1 LQSDDITLPLAAMA
15 IPRPPAQYEY
25 AFNSA
30 QKKRILHVDTQ
41 YKAILIFEL
50 SGFWILQWAGV
61 IQKRML
67 A

>member
-1 LQSDDITLPLAAMA
+1 MA